1 MDFDFG
7 MKRRRLVR
15 LPSVVAAAGAI
26 LAATSSEAAAAA
38 CAAGTE
44 VSTDRG
50 WVCGVV
56 TGNTTQWLG
65 LPYAAPPVGS
75 LRWQPP
81 QPAPSWSTTYAAVQ
95 KSAACTASE
104 DCLYLNV
111 IAPSRSGREPLPLML
126 WIHGG
131 GFVGGEG
138 AIYDGAPLAAAGN
151 VIYVSTNYR
160 LGVLGFLA
168 HEALGPH
175 SGNYGLQDQQAAMRW
190 VRRNIRAFGGDPN
203 NVTIFGESAGG
214 SSICHQLAS
223 PTAAGL
229 FDKAISQSGQYNS
242 ITGVPTGL
250 QPQDCKAIL
259 PTEEQAQAA
268 GAIFATNVGC
278 GNVADVAACL
288 RSVPASTV
296 RSTPGTSAP
305 IVDGMTLARQPGQA
319 FVSGAFNRV
328 KTVIGVLQDEN
339 LSGTPT
345 TATDYEAR
353 VRALYGRHAS
363 AVLELYPLVR
373 YDNPYIAFRE
383 VAADSNTVCPSLRTA
398 ENMSRWTTVFPY
410 LIDDTDAPL
419 LGPFYPNANV
429 SNGAYHAAE
438 HALLFPGSVIVGSP
452 PAVLDLNQ
460 QVLSRQMMA
469 HWTTF
474 ARTGDPTADG
484 TPIWPHFGKNP
495 ENREPRGKRVKWP
508 VMSLQPAGNSHVTTA
523 EQISAVH
530 NCEFW
535 NTVMDD

>member
-1 MDFDFG
+1 
-7 MKRRRLVR
+7 VI
-15 LPSVVAAAGAI
+15 AAAGI
-26 LAATSSEAAAAA
+26 IWAATSGEAAAAT

-50 WVCGVV
+50 WVCGIVA
-56 TGNTTQWLG
+56 GNTTQWLG
-65 LPYAAPPVGS
+65 IPYAAPPVGS

-81 QPAPSWSTTYAAVQ
+81 QPAAAWSATYAAVQ

-111 IAPSRSGREPLPLML
+111 IAPIRSGRDPLPVML

-131 GFVGGEG
+131 GFISGEG
-138 AIYDGAPLAAAGN
+138 AIYDGSPLATFGN

-168 HEALGPH
+168 HDALGPH

-190 VRRNIRAFGGDPN
+190 VRRNIGAFAGDPN

-223 PTAAGL
+223 PTASGL
-229 FDKAISQSGQYNS
+229 YDKAISQSGQYNS
-242 ITGVPTGL
+242 ITGAPTGL

-259 PTEEQAQAA
+259 PSREQAHASGATFAA
-268 GAIFATNVGC
+268 NVGC
-278 GNVADVAACL
+278 GNATDVAACL
-288 RSVPASTV
+288 RGVPASTV

-305 IVDGMTLARQPGQA
+305 IVDGMTLTRQPGEA
-319 FVSGAFNRV
+319 FASGNFNRV
-328 KTVIGVLQDEN
+328 RTVIGVLRDEN

-345 TATDYEAR
+345 TAADYQAR
-353 VRALYGRHAS
+353 VSALYGRHAS
-363 AVLELYPLVR
+363 DVLELYPLVR
-373 YDNPYIAFRE
+373 HDSPYIAFRQ
-383 VAADSNTVCPSLRTA
+383 VAADSNTVCPSLTTA
-398 ENMSRWTTVFPY
+398 ENMARWTPVFSY
-410 LIDDTDAPL
+410 LIEDTDAPL
-419 LGPFYPNANV
+419 LGPFYPSATV

-438 HALLFPGSVIVGSP
+438 HALLFPGSIIVGSP

-484 TPIWPHFGKNP
+484 APIWPQFDKHP
-495 ENREPRGKRVKWP
+495 ENRHPKGKQAKWP
-508 VMSLQPAGNSHVTTA
+508 VMSLQPAGDSHLTTA
-523 EQISAVH
+523 EQVSDVH

-535 NTVMDD
+535 NTLMDD

>member
-1 MDFDFG
+1 MKHLDFG
-7 MKRRRLVR
+7 MTRGRPFS
-15 LPSVVAAAGAI
+15 LPSVAAVAGILLAAG
-26 LAATSSEAAAAA
+26 SSEAAT

-50 WVCGVV
+50 WVCGIVAA
-56 TGNTTQWLG
+56 NTTQWLG
-65 LPYAAPPVGS
+65 IPFAAPPVGS

-81 QPAPSWSTTYAAVQ
+81 QPSASWNTTLAAVQ
-95 KSAACTASE
+95 KSAACTSSE

-111 IAPSRSGREPLPLML
+111 IAPTRSGRDPLPVML

-131 GFVGGEG
+131 GFSSGEG

-168 HEALGPH
+168 HDALGPH

-190 VRRNIRAFGGDPN
+190 VRRNIRAFGGDPD

-259 PTEEQAQAA
+259 PTQQEAHAA
-268 GAIFATNVGC
+268 GATFAGRVGC
-278 GNVADVAACL
+278 GNAVDVAACL

-296 RSTPGTSAP
+296 RSTPGTGAP
-305 IVDGMTLARQPGQA
+305 IVDGMTLTRQPGQA
-319 FVSGAFNRV
+319 FASGNFNRV
-328 KTVIGVLQDEN
+328 NTVIGVLQDEN

-345 TATDYEAR
+345 TAADYEAR

-363 AVLELYPLVR
+363 DVLELYPLIR

-383 VAADSNTVCPSLRTA
+383 VSADSNTVCPSLTTA
-398 ENMSRWTTVFPY
+398 GDMARWTTVFSY
-410 LIDDTDAPL
+410 VIDDTDAPL
-419 LGPFYPNANV
+419 LGPFYPSATV

-438 HALLFPGSVIVGSP
+438 HALLFPGSIIVGSP

-474 ARTGDPTADG
+474 ARTGDPTADR
-484 TPIWPHFGKNP
+484 TPLWPQFDKSP
-495 ENREPRGKRVKWP
+495 EKRAAKGKRLKWP
-508 VMSLQPAGNSHVTTA
+508 VMSLQPAGNSYVTTA
-523 EQISAVH
+523 EQVSAVH

-535 NTVMDD
+535 NTVMGD